1 MNKQGNKY
9 IDETLLERLCECSA
23 PSSHEMELQR
33 MLHREFSDMGISCKG
48 DAIGNLYAQ
57 LNPEAEMQ
65 IALVAHADEIGLQ
78 ITKIDEHGLLRY
90 RKIGGL
96 RCTSLFGH
104 RVRILTDKGPLLGI
118 IGCDP
123 MQDNGTDNGILVKT
137 SDQWID
143 IGAESEEEANQM
155 VQVGDFAVFE
165 PDFLRMGEHRIVSKA
180 LDDRLGTYV
189 MLQVMRELQNTDL
202 NIGITAISSVQEEI
216 SMRGVQAC
224 SVPVEVAIVVDVD
237 FATDIPTSHTDMGLL
252 ELGHGVG
259 LNLNADSNPVL
270 QQYFCKAAD
279 EAGVSYQKTLSRNL
293 SGGTDATKL
302 QTGGNVATLNINV
315 PLRYMHTHT
324 EVCDERDIE
333 STVRGIVSL
342 LSYIDKKGIKD
353 FVPWQNH

>member
-1 MNKQGNKY
+1 MDKQEKKY
-9 IDETLLERLCECSA
+9 IDDALLERLCKCSA
-23 PSSHEMELQR
+23 PSSREMELQR
-33 MLHREFSDMGISCKG
+33 MLHHEFGAMGIACKG

-78 ITKIDEHGLLRY
+78 ITRIDEHGLLRY

-104 RVRILTDKGPLLGI
+104 QVRILTCKGPVMGI
-118 IGCDP
+118 VGCDP

-143 IGAESEEEANQM
+143 IGADSEEEARQM

-165 PDFLRMGEHRIVSKA
+165 PYFMRMGEHRIVSKA
-180 LDDRLGTYV
+180 MDDRLGTYV
-189 MLQVMRELQNTDL
+189 MLQVMRELQQTDIH
-202 NIGITAISSVQEEI
+202 IGVTAISSVQEEI

-224 SVPVEVAIVVDVD
+224 NVAVDAAIVVDVD
-237 FATDIPTSHTDMGLL
+237 FATDIPTTHTDMGLL

-259 LNLNADSNPVL
+259 LNLNADSNTVM
-270 QQYFCKAAD
+270 QQHFCQAA
-279 EAGVSYQKTLSRNL
+279 EEVGLPYQKTLSRNI

-302 QTGGNVATLNINV
+302 QVSGNIATLNINV
-315 PLRYMHTHT
+315 PLRYMHTHS
-324 EVCDERDIE
+324 EVCDKRDIDCA
-333 STVRGIVSL
+333 VRSIVAFITHL
-342 LSYIDKKGIKD
+342 DKTGIKD

>member
-1 MNKQGNKY
+1 MNKQKRKY
-9 IDETLLERLCECSA
+9 IDDALLEQLCSCSA
-23 PSSHEMELQR
+23 PSSREMELQQ
-33 MLHREFSDMGISCKG
+33 MLHREFSAMGISCKG

-78 ITKIDEHGLLRY
+78 ITRIDEHGLLRY

-104 RVRILTDKGPLLGI
+104 RVRILTDKGPVLGI
-118 IGCDP
+118 VGCDP

-143 IGAESEEEANQM
+143 IGVDSADEARHM

-165 PDFLRMGEHRIVSKA
+165 PEYMRMGDHRILSKA
-180 LDDRLGTYV
+180 LDDRLGIYV
-189 MLQVMRELQNTDL
+189 MLQVMRELRHTD
-202 NIGITAISSVQEEI
+202 IRVGITAISSVQEEI

-224 SVPVEVAIVVDVD
+224 SVPIDAAIVVDVD
-237 FATDIPTSHTDMGLL
+237 FATDIPTAYTDMGLL
-252 ELGHGVG
+252 ELGRGVG
-259 LNLNADSNPVL
+259 LNLNADSNPVMQKL
-270 QQYFCKAAD
+270 FCHAAD
-279 EAGVSYQKTLSRNL
+279 EAGLPYQKTLSRNL

-315 PLRYMHTHT
+315 PLRYMHTHS
-324 EVCDERDIE
+324 EVCDERDVDNA
-333 STVRGIVSL
+333 VRSIVAFLTL
-342 LSYIDKKGIKD
+342 LDKTEIKD
-353 FVPWQNH
+353 FVPWQKH

>member
-1 MNKQGNKY
+1 MVNY
-9 IDETLLERLCECSA
+9 INDALLERLCGCSA
-23 PSSHEMELQR
+23 PSSCEMELQQ
-33 MLHREFSDMGISCKG
+33 MLHREFSDMGIACKG

-78 ITKIDEHGLLRY
+78 ITHIDEHGLLRY

-104 RVRILTDKGPLLGI
+104 SVRILTSNGPVPGI
-118 IGCDP
+118 VGCDP

-143 IGAESEEEANQM
+143 IGAESEEEASRM
-155 VQVGDFAVFE
+155 VKVGDFAVFE
-165 PDFLRMGEHRIVSKA
+165 PDFMRMGEHRIVSKA

-189 MLQVMRELQNTDL
+189 MLQVMRKLQHTGL

-224 SVPVEVAIVVDVD
+224 CVPVDAAIVIDVD
-237 FATDIPTSHTDMGLL
+237 FATDIPTTHTDMGLL

-259 LNLNADSNPVL
+259 LNLNADSNPVM
-270 QQYFCKAAD
+270 QQHFCQAAD
-279 EAGVSYQKTLSRNL
+279 EAGLPYQKTLSRNL

-302 QTGGNVATLNINV
+302 QTGGNIATLNINV
-315 PLRYMHTHT
+315 PLRYMHTHS
-324 EVCDERDIE
+324 EVCDERDVDGA
-333 STVRGIVSL
+333 VRSIVAFL
-342 LSYIDKKGIKD
+342 THLDKTGIKD
-353 FVPWQNH
+353 FVPWRNH